1 MSPHVTTLKVVT
13 SKVHPYTCI
22 MIYSSVLSFFLVRP
36 RLGEVRLVPQD
47 NDLGIVEV
55 VYGENNSTV
64 NKTWTRVCGGGSS
77 SYDKFN
83 ALTICSQLGYT
94 SVLNYDTM

>member
-1 MSPHVTTLKVVT
+1 MSLHVTTLKVVT
-13 SKVHPYTCI
+13 NKVWSHSYT
-22 MIYSSVLSFFLVRP
+22 MIYCKCSFILVRP

-55 VYGENNSTV
+55 VYGENNSTA
-64 NKTWTRVCGGGSS
+64 NKTWTRVCGSGSS